1 MKKYFIFLS
10 LAFFLL
16 FGNLVFAQPFQEE
29 GGAPFSVSQSAEL
42 TNPLGNV
49 NIFDIVAN
57 IRKTILGL
65 VGVAALVMFIYGG
78 ILWMTSAGNS
88 QRIEKGRET
97 LTWAA
102 IGLVVIFASYALVN
116 LILKAFETGT

>member
-1 MKKYFIFLS
+1 
-10 LAFFLL
+10 
-16 FGNLVFAQPFQEE
+16 
-29 GGAPFSVSQSAEL
+29 
-42 TNPLGNV
+42 
-49 NIFDIVAN
+49 
-57 IRKTILGL
+57 
-65 VGVAALVMFIYGG
+65 
-78 ILWMTSAGNS
+78 MTSAGNA